1 MFTKNLI
8 LAASLSAIVISNSA
22 NAVIGPI
29 KITLNPTE
37 ISSNY
42 FNEDDTAAPF
52 ASEIYTEEDIKNSK
66 SNNIYDFLTQNTSL
80 SLAPSSGNRF
90 SQKISARGY
99 GLTVGSAN
107 LVITV
112 NGRRLN
118 NIDMSGS
125 QINTIN
131 NNDIEKIE
139 ITKGS
144 GSIVY
149 GDSAMAGVINIFTKK
164 NLNNKISTSIGNNGF
179 MQTSASAGVSGEKI
193 DLNMSIN
200 NLKHDGYSV
209 ADPQGNKDKG
219 EQTKSNINVRYVTD
233 GGTEFELAY
242 DTNELENRYPNAIS
256 QAQFDANPAQ
266 NSLGRVYTI
275 SEKES
280 DTLTYKVKRELVNN
294 LTLSRSS
301 SIFNKSVKTTAH
313 DQYGA
318 GIAYYNK
325 PSRYNYD
332 YRSADYILTYK
343 DNNLKIDGGYSS
355 FDGARE
361 QPTAPNSWDILNTS
375 TKNNKGL
382 FSRAQY
388 SQNDTTYSVGAR
400 LEKIY
405 YEYKR
410 TTTGVKLTS
419 KHNEEAYDIGF
430 NTKLNPKTTIFSNY
444 NQAFQAPLVDRFFS
458 SNGTFNEFISP
469 SSSKTIN
476 LGLNHLTDKS
486 KTKVTLY
493 RSNIKNEIYLN
504 SAFKNTNLDESHK
517 QGLELQYLFKVT
529 PKWSTNVNYAYTD
542 AIIDKEADDAGALNG
557 KTNPMTSKHNISA
570 SVIYSISDKANMT
583 LTQKYRSD
591 AFNEMDYI
599 NTGIRKQMAYNSTD
613 FNFSYKANDL
623 EFNFDVENLFDNSY
637 GTVLSDTGVDGY
649 FTGTNLGA
657 IYPGNFTR
665 NIKLGLSYKF

>member
-1 MFTKNLI
+1 MFTKNLV
-8 LAASLSAIVISNSA
+8 LAASLSAILFSYSA

-42 FNEDDTAAPF
+42 FNGDDVSAPF
-52 ASEIYTEEDIKNSK
+52 ASEIYTLDDIKNSK

-131 NNDIEKIE
+131 INDIEKIE

-280 DTLTYKVKRELVNN
+280 DTLTYKVKRELVDN

-318 GIAYYNK
+318 GIAYYDK

-382 FSRAQY
+382 FTRAQY

-430 NTKLNPKTTIFSNY
+430 NTKLNPKTNIFSNY

>member
-1 MFTKNLI
+1 MFTKNLV
-8 LAASLSAIVISNSA
+8 LAASLSAILFSYSA

-42 FNEDDTAAPF
+42 FNGDDVSAPF
-52 ASEIYTEEDIKNSK
+52 ASEIYTLDDIKNSK

-131 NNDIEKIE
+131 INDIEKIE

-280 DTLTYKVKRELVNN
+280 DTLTYKVKRELVDN

-318 GIAYYNK
+318 GIAYYDK

-382 FSRAQY
+382 FTRAQY

>member
-8 LAASLSAIVISNSA
+8 LAASLSAILFSNSA

-42 FNEDDTAAPF
+42 FNGDDVSAPF
-52 ASEIYTEEDIKNSK
+52 ASEIYTLDDIKNSK

-131 NNDIEKIE
+131 INDIEKIE

-280 DTLTYKVKRELVNN
+280 DTLTYKVKRELVDN

-318 GIAYYNK
+318 GIAYYGK

-361 QPTAPNSWDILNTS
+361 QPTAPNSWDILNPS

-382 FSRAQY
+382 FTRAQY

>member
-1 MFTKNLI
+1 MFTKNLV
-8 LAASLSAIVISNSA
+8 LAASLSAILFSYSA

-42 FNEDDTAAPF
+42 FNGDDVSAPF
-52 ASEIYTEEDIKNSK
+52 ASEIYTLDDIKNSK

-131 NNDIEKIE
+131 INDIEKIE

-280 DTLTYKVKRELVNN
+280 DTLTYKVKRELVDN

-318 GIAYYNK
+318 GIAYYDK

-382 FSRAQY
+382 FTRAQY

-637 GTVLSDTGVDGY
+637 GTVLSDTGVDSY